1 MTAEANGQV
10 PQPPQVA
17 IVGSPSSNG
26 ELTLNLTAAA
36 YDTGLVGSMVYIR
49 APLGEGQECAIGT
62 VTQVTTTNQWH
73 HNPSL
78 LGVVK
83 TVGQIPGLTGEGDIR
98 TADVRLQAAFYR
110 PAGNGTWEKTGPTLS
125 MSPRTGTEVRRV
137 TNGVIKALLTPE
149 DLAHVAYLGAIYR
162 NDDLALPVN
171 MRDFADD
178 RGAIHTGIFGTT
190 GSGKSAIATLVLA
203 CQFRHPDLGV
213 LFIDPQGQFSDDE
226 KTLLPLQDL
235 ARALGRSVH
244 RLRISHD
251 VRLPA
256 DPDLLCGMLARTEF
270 FNRLDMQAD
279 ITVQN
284 ASRAI
289 RDFLEA
295 NKGWADRSSDD
306 LLRDLL
312 KHLDDQKVVDGIIK
326 TAERRNEIHSA
337 IQRAKE
343 EPGWERTLRTWAP
356 LHSLFTRQNLAGG
369 RRRSLWGVL
378 SGVLDPA
385 ATSPRPYIVIDMSA
399 HAEDDAAGTA
409 DGGLKILEDPGLKA
423 RLLRMIVGMM
433 RSVAERSYKEDHP
446 LNTLVMFDEAHRY
459 APPPRGEMPSEIRD
473 LTSQLADCARETR
486 KYGVGWTYI
495 TQNIGSL
502 NPTIFDML
510 GVRICGYGLGTS
522 DLRAMEDHIDSKDSL
537 QLYRTF
543 ANPEQTSQYPY
554 MIAGPFSP
562 LSFTQAPLFVTTF
575 RPEEWVKRN
584 GDWIGE
590 QARHNGVQLREVTL
604 EALRNM
610 TGSQR
615 FPTAG
620 KRQGRTASGS
630 ANSAPWNGAAQVRT
644 SLPRP
649 GDSSR
654 DGQPDGG

>member
-1 MTAEANGQV
+1 VTAGTDGKA

-36 YDTGLVGSMVYIR
+36 YDTGLVGSMVYLL
-49 APLGEGQECAIGT
+49 ASLGAGQECALGT
-62 VTQVTTTNQWH
+62 VTQVVTTNQWH
-73 HNPSL
+73 ENASL

-83 TVGQIPGLTGEGDIR
+83 TVGEIPGLTGDGDVR
-98 TADVRLQAAFYR
+98 RADVRLQAAFYR
-110 PAGNGTWEKTGPTLS
+110 PADTGPWEKTGPTLS
-125 MSPRTGTEVRRV
+125 MSPRTGTAVRRV
-137 TNGVIKALLTPE
+137 TNSVIKALLTPQ

-178 RGAIHTGIFGTT
+178 RGAIHAGIFGTT

-203 CQFRHPDLGV
+203 CQFRHPNLGV

-226 KTLLPLQDL
+226 KTLLPLQCL
-235 ARALGRSVH
+235 ARALGRSVQ

-251 VRLPA
+251 IQLQP

-270 FNRLDMQAD
+270 FGRLDMQHE

-284 ASRAI
+284 GSRAI
-289 RDFLEA
+289 RDFLEDTR
-295 NKGWADRSSDD
+295 GWAEQSSVG
-306 LLRDLL
+306 LLHALL
-312 KHLDDQKVVDGIIK
+312 DHLDDQKVVDGIIK
-326 TAERRNEIHSA
+326 SADRRREIRSA
-337 IQRAKE
+337 IQRAKDGV
-343 EPGWERTLRTWAP
+343 GWERALRTWAP

-369 RRRSLWGVL
+369 HRRALWDVL
-378 SGVLDPA
+378 KGVLDPA
-385 ATSPRPYIVIDMSA
+385 AGSPRPYIVIDMSA
-399 HAEDDAAGTA
+399 HAEDDAAGQA
-409 DGGLKILEDPGLKA
+409 AGGLRILEDAGLKA

-433 RSVAERSYKEDHP
+433 RAVAERSYKEDHP

-459 APPPRGEMPSEIRD
+459 APPPRGELPSEIRE

-495 TQNIGSL
+495 TQNIASL

-510 GVRICGYGLGTS
+510 GVRICGYGLGTT
-522 DLRAMEDHIDSKDSL
+522 DLRAMEDHIDAKDSL

-575 RPEEWVKRN
+575 RPEEWVRRN
-584 GDWIGE
+584 EGWISE
-590 QARHNGVQLREVTL
+590 QARKNGTHLREVTL
-604 EALRNM
+604 EALKKEFNR
-610 TGSQR
+610 R
-615 FPTAG
+615 
-620 KRQGRTASGS
+620 
-630 ANSAPWNGAAQVRT
+630 
-644 SLPRP
+644 SLA
-649 GDSSR
+649 
-654 DGQPDGG
+654 

>member
-1 MTAEANGQV
+1 MTAETDGKV

-49 APLGEGQECAIGT
+49 ASLGGGEECALGT
-62 VTQVTTTNQWH
+62 VTQVVTTNQWH
-73 HNPSL
+73 QNPSL

-83 TVGQIPGLTGEGDIR
+83 TVGEIPGLTGDGDVR

-110 PAGNGTWEKTGPTLS
+110 PADTGPWEKTGPTLS

-137 TNGVIKALLTPE
+137 TNGVIRALLTPE

-203 CQFRHPDLGV
+203 CQFRHPNLGV

-226 KTLLPLQDL
+226 KTLLPLQGL
-235 ARALGRSVH
+235 ARTLGRSVE

-251 VRLPA
+251 IQLQA

-270 FNRLDMQAD
+270 FDRLDMQHE

-284 ASRAI
+284 ATRAI
-289 RDFLEA
+289 RDFLEDTR
-295 NKGWADRSSDD
+295 GWTDKSSDD
-306 LLRDLL
+306 LLHALL
-312 KHLDDQKVVDGIIK
+312 DHLDDQKVVEGLIK
-326 TAERRNEIHSA
+326 SADRRKEIRSA

-343 EPGWERTLRTWAP
+343 GAGWDRALRTWAP
-356 LHSLFTRQNLAGG
+356 LHSLFTKQNLTGG
-369 RRRSLWGVL
+369 HRRSLWGVL

-385 ATSPRPYIVIDMSA
+385 AGSPRPYIVIDMSA
-399 HAEDDAAGTA
+399 HAEDDAASTA
-409 DGGLKILEDPGLKA
+409 DGGLRILEDAGLKA

-433 RSVAERSYKEDHP
+433 RSVAEKSYKEDHP

-459 APPPRGEMPSEIRD
+459 APPPRGEMPNEIRA
-473 LTSQLADCARETR
+473 LTNQLADCARETR

-522 DLRAMEDHIDSKDSL
+522 DLRAIEDHIDSKDSL

-575 RPEEWVKRN
+575 RPDEWVRRN
-584 GDWIGE
+584 EGWIAE
-590 QARHNGVQLREVTL
+590 QAGNSGVHLPEVTL
-604 EALRNM
+604 EALRNVVNNNRHSSTM
-610 TGSQR
+610 E
-615 FPTAG
+615 
-620 KRQGRTASGS
+620 KRQGCP
-630 ANSAPWNGAAQVRT
+630 ANEPGDLDHWNGPTRIRT

-649 GDSSR
+649 DIFPRGDS
-654 DGQPDGG
+654 

>member
-1 MTAEANGQV
+1 VTAGTDGKV

-36 YDTGLVGSMVYIR
+36 YDSGLVGSMVYIR
-49 APLGEGQECAIGT
+49 APLGAGQECALGT
-62 VTQVTTTNQWH
+62 VTQVVTTNQWH
-73 HNPSL
+73 HNSSL
-78 LGVVK
+78 LGVIK
-83 TVGQIPGLTGEGDIR
+83 TVGEIPGLTGDGDVR

-110 PAGNGTWEKTGPTLS
+110 RTETGPWEKTGPTLS

-149 DLAHVAYLGAIYR
+149 DLAHVAYLGGIYR

-203 CQFRHPDLGV
+203 CQFRHPNLGV

-226 KTLLPLQDL
+226 KTLLPLQRL
-235 ARALGRSVH
+235 ARTLGRTVQ

-251 VRLPA
+251 IQLQA
-256 DPDLLCGMLARTEF
+256 DPDLFCGMLARTEF
-270 FNRLDMQAD
+270 FNRLDMGHE
-279 ITVQN
+279 ITVAN

-289 RDFLEA
+289 RDLLEDTR
-295 NKGWADRSSDD
+295 GWADMSSSD
-306 LLRDLL
+306 LLHTLL
-312 KHLDDQKVVDGIIK
+312 DHFDDQKVVDGLIK
-326 TAERRNEIHSA
+326 SPERRKEIHAA

-343 EPGWERTLRTWAP
+343 GAGWDRALRTWAP
-356 LHSLFTRQNLAGG
+356 LHSLFTRRNMAGG

-378 SGVLDPA
+378 SGVLNPA
-385 ATSPRPYIVIDMSA
+385 AGSPRPYIVIDMSA
-399 HAEDDAAGTA
+399 HESADPGSGSGMG
-409 DGGLKILEDPGLKA
+409 DGGLRILEDAGLKA

-433 RSVAERSYKEDHP
+433 RSVAEKSYKDGHP

-459 APPPRGEMPSEIRD
+459 APPPRGEMPDEIRT
-473 LTSQLADCARETR
+473 LTNQLADCARETR

-502 NPTIFDML
+502 NPTIFEML

-543 ANPEQTSQYPY
+543 ANPEQTRQYPY

-575 RPEEWVKRN
+575 RPGDWVRKN
-584 GDWIGE
+584 EGWIGE
-590 QARHNGVQLREVTL
+590 QARKNGVQLREVTL
-604 EALRNM
+604 EALKG
-610 TGSQR
+610 TPAPG
-615 FPTAG
+615 
-620 KRQGRTASGS
+620 GS
-630 ANSAPWNGAAQVRT
+630 A
-644 SLPRP
+644 
-649 GDSSR
+649 
-654 DGQPDGG
+654 

>member
-1 MTAEANGQV
+1 MTPGADEKV

-26 ELTLNLTAAA
+26 ELTLNLTGAA
-36 YDTGLVGSMVYIR
+36 YDTGLVGSMVYVR
-49 APLGEGQECAIGT
+49 APLGGGEECALGT
-62 VTQVTTTNQWH
+62 VTQVVTTNQWH
-73 HNPSL
+73 QNPSL

-83 TVGQIPGLTGEGDIR
+83 TVGEIPGLTGDGDVR
-98 TADVRLQAAFYR
+98 TADVRLQAAFHR
-110 PAGNGTWEKTGPTLS
+110 PADTGAWEKTGPTLS
-125 MSPRTGTEVRRV
+125 MSPRTGTAVRRV
-137 TNGVIKALLTPE
+137 TNGVIRALLTPE

-203 CQFRHPDLGV
+203 CQFRHPNLGV
-213 LFIDPQGQFSDDE
+213 LFIDPQGQFSDDD
-226 KTLLPLQDL
+226 KTLLPLQGL
-235 ARALGRSVH
+235 AGALGRSVQ

-251 VRLPA
+251 IQLQA

-270 FNRLDMQAD
+270 FDRLDMQHE

-289 RDFLEA
+289 RDFLEDT
-295 NKGWADRSSDD
+295 KGWTAKSSDD
-306 LLRDLL
+306 LLHALL
-312 KHLDDQKVVDGIIK
+312 DHLDDQKIVDGLIK
-326 TAERRNEIHSA
+326 SADRRREIRAS
-337 IQRAKE
+337 IQRAKAGV
-343 EPGWERTLRTWAP
+343 GWDRALRTWAP
-356 LHSLFTRQNLAGG
+356 LHSLFTKQNLTGG

-378 SGVLDPA
+378 QGVLDPA
-385 ATSPRPYIVIDMSA
+385 AGSPRPYIVIDMSA
-399 HAEDDAAGTA
+399 HAEDDATGPA
-409 DGGLKILEDPGLKA
+409 DGGLRILEDGGLKA

-459 APPPRGEMPSEIRD
+459 APPPRGELPNEIRA
-473 LTSQLADCARETR
+473 LTNQLADCARETR

-510 GVRICGYGLGTS
+510 SVRICGYGLGTS

-575 RPEEWVKRN
+575 RPNEWVRRN
-584 GDWIGE
+584 EGWIVE
-590 QARHNGVQLREVTL
+590 QARNSSVYLQEVTL
-604 EALRNM
+604 DALRNM
-610 TGSQR
+610 GNNSQDSS
-615 FPTAG
+615 TAE
-620 KRQGRTASGS
+620 KEPGRSADESG
-630 ANSAPWNGAAQVRT
+630 NPAPWNGPARIRT

-649 GDSSR
+649 DVFPR
-654 DGQPDGG
+654 DNS

>member
-1 MTAEANGQV
+1 M
-10 PQPPQVA
+10 A
-17 IVGSPSSNG
+17 IVGSPSSNA

-36 YDTGLVGSMVYIR
+36 YDTGLVGSMVYIL
-49 APLGEGQECAIGT
+49 APLGGGQECALGT
-62 VTQVTTTNQWH
+62 VTQVVTTNQWH
-73 HNPSL
+73 QNPSL

-83 TVGQIPGLTGEGDIR
+83 TVGEIPGLTGDGDVR
-98 TADVRLQAAFYR
+98 TADVRLQASFHRA
-110 PAGNGTWEKTGPTLS
+110 AEIGLWAKTGPTLS

-226 KTLLPLQDL
+226 KTLLPLQSL
-235 ARALGRSVH
+235 ARTLGRSVQ

-251 VRLPA
+251 IQLQS
-256 DPDLLCGMLARTEF
+256 DPDLMCGMLARTEF
-270 FNRLDMQAD
+270 FDRLDMQHE

-289 RDFLEA
+289 RDFLEDTR
-295 NKGWADRSSDD
+295 GWTDKSSED
-306 LLRDLL
+306 LLHALL
-312 KHLDDQKVVDGIIK
+312 DHLDDQKVVDGLIK
-326 TAERRNEIHSA
+326 SADRRKEIRSA
-337 IQRAKE
+337 IQRAKAGV
-343 EPGWERTLRTWAP
+343 GWDRVLGAWAP
-356 LHSLFTRQNLAGG
+356 LHSLFTKQNLTGG

-385 ATSPRPYIVIDMSA
+385 GGTPRPYIVIDMSA
-399 HAEDDAAGTA
+399 HEEDDATDTA
-409 DGGLKILEDPGLKA
+409 SKGLKILEDAGLKA

-459 APPPRGEMPSEIRD
+459 APPPRGELPNEIRA
-473 LTSQLADCARETR
+473 LTNQLADCARETR

-543 ANPEQTSQYPY
+543 ANPEQTNQYPY

-562 LSFTQAPLFVTTF
+562 LSFTQAPLFVNTF
-575 RPEEWVKRN
+575 RPAEWVRRN
-584 GDWIGE
+584 ETWIAE
-590 QARHNGVQLREVTL
+590 QARKHGTRLREVTL
-604 EALRNM
+604 EALK
-610 TGSQR
+610 GSVPHKR
-615 FPTAG
+615 HSAGAEKNSDGPAADGENLASWTAPN
-620 KRQGRTASGS
+620 RI
-630 ANSAPWNGAAQVRT
+630 RT
-644 SLPRP
+644 SLPRH
-649 GDSSR
+649 
-654 DGQPDGG
+654 GGSAADNP

>member
-1 MTAEANGQV
+1 MTAGADGKVPQP

-26 ELTLNLTAAA
+26 ELTLNLTAEA
-36 YDTGLVGSMVYIR
+36 YDTGLVGSMVYIL
-49 APLGEGQECAIGT
+49 APLGGGEECALGT
-62 VTQVTTTNQWH
+62 VTHVVTTNQWH

-83 TVGQIPGLTGEGDIR
+83 TAGEIPGLTGEGDVR
-98 TADVRLQAAFYR
+98 TAEVRLQAAFHR
-110 PAGNGTWEKTGPTLS
+110 PAHTGAWDKTGPTLS
-125 MSPRTGTEVRRV
+125 MSPRTGTKVRRV
-137 TNGVIKALLTPE
+137 TNGVIRALLTPE
-149 DLAHVAYLGAIYR
+149 DLARVAYLGAIYR

-203 CQFRHPDLGV
+203 CQFRHQDLGV
-213 LFIDPQGQFSDDE
+213 LFIDPQGQFSDDD
-226 KTLLPLQDL
+226 KTLIPLQGL
-235 ARALGRSVH
+235 ARALGRSVQ

-251 VRLPA
+251 IQLEA

-270 FNRLDMQAD
+270 FDRLDMGHEKT
-279 ITVQN
+279 IQN
-284 ASRAI
+284 ATRAI
-289 RDFLEA
+289 RDFLEDA
-295 NKGWADRSSDD
+295 SGWTEKSSGE
-306 LLRDLL
+306 LLRALL
-312 KHLDDQKVVDGIIK
+312 DYLDDQKIVDGLIK
-326 TAERRNEIHSA
+326 SPERRKEIRSV

-343 EPGWERTLRTWAP
+343 GASWERVMRTWAP
-356 LHSLFTRQNLAGG
+356 LHSLFTKQNLAGG
-369 RRRSLWGVL
+369 RRQSLWRVL

-385 ATSPRPYIVIDMSA
+385 ADGPRPYIVIDMSA
-399 HAEDDAAGTA
+399 HAEDDGAGTA
-409 DGGLKILEDPGLKA
+409 DGGSRILEDAGLKA
-423 RLLRMIVGMM
+423 RLLRMIVRMM
-433 RSVAERSYKEDHP
+433 RSVAERSYHDDHP

-459 APPPRGEMPSEIRD
+459 APPPRGETQNEIRE
-473 LTSQLADCARETR
+473 LTTQLADCARETR

-575 RPEEWVKRN
+575 RPAEWVRRN
-584 GDWIGE
+584 EGWIAE
-590 QARHNGVQLREVTL
+590 QAKNNGVHLPEVTL
-604 EALRNM
+604 EALKNM
-610 TGSQR
+610 ADNSR
-615 FPTAG
+615 YHPAPG
-620 KRQGRTASGS
+620 KWHGRPATLV
-630 ANSAPWNGAAQVRT
+630 N
-644 SLPRP
+644 
-649 GDSSR
+649 
-654 DGQPDGG
+654 

>member
-1 MTAEANGQV
+1 MTAADEKV

-49 APLGEGQECAIGT
+49 APLGGGQECALGT
-62 VTQVTTTNQWH
+62 VTQVVTTNQWH

-78 LGVVK
+78 LGVIK
-83 TVGQIPGLTGEGDIR
+83 TVGEIPGLTGDGDVR

-110 PAGNGTWEKTGPTLS
+110 PAGTGPWEKTGPTLS

-137 TNGVIKALLTPE
+137 TNGVIRALLTPE

-203 CQFRHPDLGV
+203 CQFRHPNLGV
-213 LFIDPQGQFSDDE
+213 LFIDPQGQFSDDD
-226 KTLLPLQDL
+226 KTLLPLQGL
-235 ARALGRSVH
+235 ARALGRSVQ

-251 VRLPA
+251 IQLQA

-270 FNRLDMQAD
+270 FGRLDMQHE

-289 RDFLEA
+289 RDFLEDT
-295 NKGWADRSSDD
+295 KGWADKPSGD
-306 LLRDLL
+306 LLHALL
-312 KHLDDQKVVDGIIK
+312 DHLDDQKVVDGLIK
-326 TAERRNEIHSA
+326 TADRRKEIRSA

-343 EPGWERTLRTWAP
+343 GVGWDRALRTWAP
-356 LHSLFTRQNLAGG
+356 LHSLFTKQNLTGG

-378 SGVLDPA
+378 QGVLDPA
-385 ATSPRPYIVIDMSA
+385 AGSPRPYIVIDMSA
-399 HAEDDAAGTA
+399 HAEDDDAVGAA
-409 DGGLKILEDPGLKA
+409 DGGLRLLEDAGLKA

-459 APPPRGEMPSEIRD
+459 APPPRGELPNEIRA
-473 LTSQLADCARETR
+473 LTNQLADCARETR

-522 DLRAMEDHIDSKDSL
+522 DLRAIEDHIDSKDSL

-575 RPEEWVKRN
+575 RPDEWVRRN
-584 GDWIGE
+584 EGWIAE
-590 QARHNGVQLREVTL
+590 QARNNGMHLREVTL
-604 EALRNM
+604 EVLRSKIDNKQYSS
-610 TGSQR
+610 TVEKEPGRS
-615 FPTAG
+615 AG
-620 KRQGRTASGS
+620 EPG
-630 ANSAPWNGAAQVRT
+630 NPAPWNGPARIRT

-649 GDSSR
+649 GDIAR
-654 DGQPDGG
+654 DNL

>member
-1 MTAEANGQV
+1 
-10 PQPPQVA
+10 
-17 IVGSPSSNG
+17 
-26 ELTLNLTAAA
+26 
-36 YDTGLVGSMVYIR
+36 
-49 APLGEGQECAIGT
+49 
-62 VTQVTTTNQWH
+62 
-73 HNPSL
+73 
-78 LGVVK
+78 
-83 TVGQIPGLTGEGDIR
+83 
-98 TADVRLQAAFYR
+98 
-110 PAGNGTWEKTGPTLS
+110 
-125 MSPRTGTEVRRV
+125 
-137 TNGVIKALLTPE
+137 LLTPQ
-149 DLAHVAYLGAIYR
+149 DLAHAAYLGAIYR

-213 LFIDPQGQFSDDE
+213 LFIDPQGQFSDDD
-226 KTLLPLQDL
+226 KTLLPLQRL
-235 ARALGRSVH
+235 ARALGRNVQ

-251 VRLPA
+251 IRLQA

-270 FNRLDMQAD
+270 FSRLDMQAD

-289 RDFLEA
+289 RDFLEDT
-295 NKGWADRSSDD
+295 KGWADKSSTD
-306 LLRDLL
+306 LLRALL
-312 KHLDDQKVVDGIIK
+312 EHLDEPRVVDGIMK
-326 TAERRNEIHSA
+326 TPDRRKEIHAA
-337 IQRAKE
+337 IQRARE
-343 EPGWERTLRTWAP
+343 GAGWERTLRTWAP

-385 ATSPRPYIVIDMSA
+385 AGRPRPYIVLDMSA
-399 HAEDDAAGTA
+399 HAEDDASGDGGAGGDGDGGGGGG
-409 DGGLKILEDPGLKA
+409 DGGLRILEEAGLKA

-433 RSVAERSYKEDHP
+433 RSVAEKSYKEDHP

-459 APPPRGEMPSEIRD
+459 APPPRSDLPDEIRD

-510 GVRICGYGLGTS
+510 GVRICGYGLGPS
-522 DLRAMEDHIDSKDSL
+522 DLRAMQDHIDSPDSL

-575 RPEEWVKRN
+575 RPDEWVRRN
-584 GDWIGE
+584 EGWISD
-590 QARHNGVQLREVTL
+590 QAKANGVRLPEVTL
-604 EALRNM
+604 EALRRM
-610 TGSQR
+610 
-615 FPTAG
+615 F
-620 KRQGRTASGS
+620 GRPASGRR
-630 ANSAPWNGAAQVRT
+630 V
-644 SLPRP
+644 
-649 GDSSR
+649 
-654 DGQPDGG
+654 

>member
-1 MTAEANGQV
+1 VTAGTNGKV

-17 IVGSPSSNG
+17 IVGSPSSNA

-36 YDTGLVGSMVYIR
+36 YDTGLVGSMVYIL
-49 APLGEGQECAIGT
+49 APLGGGQECALGT
-62 VTQVTTTNQWH
+62 VTQVVTTNQWH
-73 HNPSL
+73 QNPSL

-83 TVGQIPGLTGEGDIR
+83 TVGEIPGLTGDGDVR
-98 TADVRLQAAFYR
+98 TADVRLQAAFHR
-110 PAGNGTWEKTGPTLS
+110 PADAGPWAKTGPTLS

-149 DLAHVAYLGAIYR
+149 DLAHVGYLGAIYR

-178 RGAIHTGIFGTT
+178 RGAIHAGIFGTT

-203 CQFRHPDLGV
+203 CQFRHPNLGV

-226 KTLLPLQDL
+226 KTLLPLQGL
-235 ARALGRSVH
+235 ARTLGRSVQ

-251 VRLPA
+251 IQLQA
-256 DPDLLCGMLARTEF
+256 DPDLICGMLARTEF
-270 FNRLDMQAD
+270 FDRLDMQHE

-289 RDFLEA
+289 RDYLEDTR
-295 NKGWADRSSDD
+295 GWTDKSSED
-306 LLRDLL
+306 LLHALL
-312 KHLDDQKVVDGIIK
+312 DYLDDPKVVDGLIK
-326 TAERRNEIHSA
+326 SADRRKEVRSA
-337 IQRAKE
+337 IQRAKAGA
-343 EPGWERTLRTWAP
+343 GWDRVLQAWAP
-356 LHSLFTRQNLAGG
+356 LHSLFTKQNLTGG

-385 ATSPRPYIVIDMSA
+385 AGSPRPYIVIDMSA
-399 HAEDDAAGTA
+399 HEDGAAETVTN
-409 DGGLKILEDPGLKA
+409 GLRILEDAGLKA

-433 RSVAERSYKEDHP
+433 RSVAERSYKEDQP

-459 APPPRGEMPSEIRD
+459 APPPQGELSNEIRA
-473 LTSQLADCARETR
+473 LTNQLADCARETR

-543 ANPEQTSQYPY
+543 ANPEQTNQYPY

-575 RPEEWVKRN
+575 RPDEWVRRN
-584 GDWIGE
+584 ETWIAE
-590 QARHNGVQLREVTL
+590 QGRKHGTGLREVTL
-604 EALRNM
+604 EALKGPVPR
-610 TGSQR
+610 
-615 FPTAG
+615 
-620 KRQGRTASGS
+620 RQHSAS
-630 ANSAPWNGAAQVRT
+630 ARWP
-644 SLPRP
+644 
-649 GDSSR
+649 
-654 DGQPDGG
+654 

>member
-1 MTAEANGQV
+1 MTAGADGKAA
-10 PQPPQVA
+10 QPPQVA

-26 ELTLNLTAAA
+26 ELKLNLTAAA

-49 APLGEGQECAIGT
+49 APLGGGEECALGT
-62 VTQVTTTNQWH
+62 VTQVVTTNQWH
-73 HNPSL
+73 QNPSL

-83 TVGQIPGLTGEGDIR
+83 TVGEIPGLTGDGDVR
-98 TADVRLQAAFYR
+98 TADVRLQAAFSR
-110 PAGNGTWEKTGPTLS
+110 SSDTGPWGKTGPTLS
-125 MSPRTGTEVRRV
+125 MSPRTGTDVRRV
-137 TNGVIKALLTPE
+137 TNGVIRALLTPE
-149 DLAHVAYLGAIYR
+149 DLAQVAYLGAIYR

-213 LFIDPQGQFSDDE
+213 LFIDPQGQFSDDD
-226 KTLLPLQDL
+226 KTLLPLQGL
-235 ARALGRSVH
+235 ARSLGRPVQ

-251 VRLPA
+251 IQLSA

-270 FNRLDMQAD
+270 FDRLDMSHET
-279 ITVQN
+279 TVQN
-284 ASRAI
+284 ATRAI
-289 RDFLEA
+289 RDFLEDTR
-295 NKGWADRSSDD
+295 GWAGKPSED
-306 LLRDLL
+306 LLRVLL
-312 KHLDDQKVVDGIIK
+312 DHLDDPKIIEGLIK
-326 TAERRNEIHSA
+326 SSDRRREIRSA

-343 EPGWERTLRTWAP
+343 GTGWDRTLRVWAP
-356 LHSLFTRQNLAGG
+356 LHSLFTKRNLTGG

-378 SGVLDPA
+378 QGVLDPA
-385 ATSPRPYIVIDMSA
+385 AGRPRPYIVIDMS
-399 HAEDDAAGTA
+399 HAEDDASGTA
-409 DGGLKILEDPGLKA
+409 DGGLRILEDAGLKA
-423 RLLRMIVGMM
+423 RLLRMIVGLT
-433 RSVAERSYKEDHP
+433 RSVAEKYYKDDHP

-459 APPPRGEMPSEIRD
+459 APPPRGEPSKEIQE
-473 LTSQLADCARETR
+473 LTSELADCARETR

-510 GVRICGYGLGTS
+510 GVRICGYGLGAS

-543 ANPEQTSQYPY
+543 ANPEQTGQYPY

-575 RPEEWVKRN
+575 RPSEWVKRN
-584 GDWIGE
+584 ESWISD
-590 QARHNGVQLREVTL
+590 QARNNGVHLPEVTL
-604 EALRNM
+604 EVLRNM
-610 TGSQR
+610 ADRGQR
-615 FPTAG
+615 SPSENKSRERSPSGPEAPA
-620 KRQGRTASGS
+620 QWNGS
-630 ANSAPWNGAAQVRT
+630 ARIRT

-649 GDSSR
+649 GGVPGEDS
-654 DGQPDGG
+654 